1 MALLATTARSATDRV
16 VVDGVVYEWH
26 SANNQYGYVATGWD
40 EDTPIQSLHI
50 HGQVGDG
57 YDVLGIAARAFE
69 DNHDIVYVKIDE
81 GVAYIGQNA
90 FDRCTSLEVAVLPE
104 GLTTI
109 EEEAFAFCNALTTM
123 VIPST
128 VSDIQSHAFAGCT
141 GVTDVYFLMNTE
153 QLAGFDWWDG
163 IYHDAPQEAGGMEFN
178 QSRHRNPTAG
188 TRVHVPQG
196 LLGAYEDSG
205 KMEAWLLQEDDNS
218 YPLWWIVNYGLVGRD
233 YTVSDDLSA
242 IYKDVAGNLYAKD
255 DNHWLMPDRV
265 YAGEVNYMLTSGQR
279 SGTYDQSNWVE
290 LRDGNGGSLNLADC
304 LGYIVAGGS
313 VTGRLVDKRNPAML
327 LTSAPTKG
335 GAASYTP
342 NTYLPCAFM
351 GRTQVGNNGTTYAFV
366 QPKPQE
372 YARIE
377 QAVYAGD
384 NDAVNQ
390 FYIAAPDG
398 KQVNPQ
404 HLAGGFDAALD
415 LYEEPEAV
423 PELASGSAYA
433 FNAINRKKA
442 QAEATP
448 GGLRRAAESYEPY
461 ADGGVSTEFV
471 VMPLLL
477 SSDPIITGI
486 AEVAA
491 PRQAADSR
499 WFGIDGRCLGT
510 SRPAAPGCYIHQGQ
524 KVMVR

>member
-1 MALLATTARSATDRV
+1 
-16 VVDGVVYEWH
+16 
-26 SANNQYGYVATGWD
+26 
-40 EDTPIQSLHI
+40 
-50 HGQVGDG
+50 
-57 YDVLGIAARAFE
+57 
-69 DNHDIVYVKIDE
+69 
-81 GVAYIGQNA
+81 
-90 FDRCTSLEVAVLPE
+90 
-104 GLTTI
+104 
-109 EEEAFAFCNALTTM
+109 
-123 VIPST
+123 
-128 VSDIQSHAFAGCT
+128 
-141 GVTDVYFLMNTE
+141 
-153 QLAGFDWWDG
+153 
-163 IYHDAPQEAGGMEFN
+163 
-178 QSRHRNPTAG
+178 
-188 TRVHVPQG
+188 
-196 LLGAYEDSG
+196 
-205 KMEAWLLQEDDNS
+205 MEAWLLQEDDNS
-218 YPLWWIVNYGLVGRD
+218 HPLWWIVNYGLVGRD

-265 YAGEVNYMLTSGQR
+265 YAGEVDYMLTTGQR

-304 LGYIVAGGS
+304 LGHIVAGGS
-313 VTGRLVDKRNPAML
+313 ITGRLVDKRNPAML

-335 GAASYTP
+335 GTASYTP

-398 KQVNPQ
+398 EQVNPQ

-433 FNAINRKKA
+433 FNAITRKKA
-442 QAEATP
+442 QAEAEATP

-491 PRQAADSR
+491 P
-499 WFGIDGRCLGT
+499 
-510 SRPAAPGCYIHQGQ
+510 GCYIHQGQ